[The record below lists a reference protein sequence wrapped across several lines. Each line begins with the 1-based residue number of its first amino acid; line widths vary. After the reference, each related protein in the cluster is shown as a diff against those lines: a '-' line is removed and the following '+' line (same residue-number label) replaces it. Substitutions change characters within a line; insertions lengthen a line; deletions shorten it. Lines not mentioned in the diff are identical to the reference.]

1 MQVWQLQEPFCEDYE
16 LVWALLYIQKIY
28 YVGTNEKTD
37 FYELWQQRKL
47 LKTMEMNDIWPDTYN
62 EGFIHQF

>member
-16 LVWALLYIQKIY
+16 FVWALLYIQKIY
-28 YVGTNEKTD
+28 SVDTNKKTD
-37 FYELWQQRKL
+37 FYELSQQHKL
-47 LKTMEMNDIWPDTYN
+47 LKSMEMNEIWPDTYN